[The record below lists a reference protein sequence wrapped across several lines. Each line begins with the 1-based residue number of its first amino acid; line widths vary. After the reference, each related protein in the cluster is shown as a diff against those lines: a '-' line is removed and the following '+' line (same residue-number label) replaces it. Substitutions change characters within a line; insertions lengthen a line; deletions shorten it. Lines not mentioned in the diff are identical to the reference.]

1 MNAIYV
7 HVLSKR
13 LTVLLCIEL
22 HYIIIIIILVETFIF
37 FAIVMYGLLHK
48 VAGFIFVLFFLCL
61 NVFSIFIYCE
71 YFEMVP
77 ILANNIFSYFWKL
90 FRFLKIKFDIIVLLA
105 PIWHTKKKLKANIIL
120 SPRFFFKFEKNHIF
134 AFLKKQLSRVLYSI
148 WEKS

>member
-48 VAGFIFVLFFLCL
+48 VAGFIFVLFFYVLTFSLFLFTVNILRWLQFWQTISFPIFENCL
-61 NVFSIFIYCE
+61 GF
-71 YFEMVP
+71 
-77 ILANNIFSYFWKL
+77 
-90 FRFLKIKFDIIVLLA
+90 
-105 PIWHTKKKLKANIIL
+105 
-120 SPRFFFKFEKNHIF
+120 
-134 AFLKKQLSRVLYSI
+134 
-148 WEKS
+148 

>member
-48 VAGFIFVLFFLCL
+48 VAGFIFVFFLCL

-105 PIWHTKKKLKANIIL
+105 PIWHTKKKLKANIRL
-120 SPRFFFKFEKNHIF
+120 SPSFFLKFEKNHIF